1 MYLIEMI
8 HAKKFKSEEELNA
21 IIKKV
26 KRERQQASQGKKKVA
41 RKQTFLQGTE
51 ISSTSNSLSPPIS
64 MTPKRAGHIVIRCS
78 PENIREAIAKY
89 NARQHL
95 TRSSTAVRK
104 TYSSPKKSD
113 RVLRSFNIK
122 TNNDTKIIE
131 NKKSTLISSNVATF
145 ANNNSVFSV
154 LRPENVKESQEQR
167 FPKMIAENC
176 MVKRYKPVLNR
187 HPFGLDPER
196 SQLIPVTRNVG
207 TNPMVPAKR
216 QRVLS
221 GIYPII
227 PKEPPKI
234 TYEII
239 QSVGFRRQDGKIS
252 KINAVVQ
259 KRSEIP
265 QIQVTVQ
272 DIINKSITQTLSNPY
287 VNTETGTNLT
297 YSNIN
302 AQDVDALK
310 TEMLRSN
317 VDEKNEICNNIDQ
330 RNDKYGMVDRNE
342 GHSNIDN
349 RNDRYGNSDQRNERY
364 DSNME
369 GTECPY
375 SVYYH
380 KKIRGE
386 QVRSQRSYQRE
397 VSREEER
404 LPTIDSVF
412 SRFNAHT
419 DVTQPIYVQVS
430 DESEKFQSH
439 PLHSSLTSTTP
450 LLEQLYNFRSGFL
463 VNQPLLS
470 VATTTAT
477 NCVYSTP
484 VIATAVPQPSLAPDY
499 TSAACERDNYYSDLA
514 GFPRICELLKFGEQE
529 NIHRNF
535 RCDEELSTSS
545 SLDDAA
551 PQELGATVTIPEMVE
566 DALELISQDGDYMER
581 IGMDVR
587 MQCLLCTFVCP
598 KFLLEYHIRKEH
610 SNLIHH
616 QEHNS
621 WTMSFPLGS
630 LLKSNSVTVLSH
642 DAALFVLSVN
652 YHIDC
657 LYTTVHSLVTDTN
670 LPKNGSIT
678 IYNKVTGEPHT
689 WEGEIQTLPHDFA
702 YNNTD
707 GLKVEVSKL
716 DLLPNSANLKLLN
729 GNLVLKSPTNVVIG
743 QPDLNDI
750 HVILFVKIND

>member
-1 MYLIEMI
+1 MSHCFNDNLLTFINGFNKFGIPINSMPLLI
-8 HAKKFKSEEELNA
+8 N
-21 IIKKV
+21 II
-26 KRERQQASQGKKKVA
+26 
-41 RKQTFLQGTE
+41 
-51 ISSTSNSLSPPIS
+51 
-64 MTPKRAGHIVIRCS
+64 CS
-78 PENIREAIAKY
+78 FF
-89 NARQHL
+89 Q
-95 TRSSTAVRK
+95 
-104 TYSSPKKSD
+104 
-113 RVLRSFNIK
+113 
-122 TNNDTKIIE
+122 
-131 NKKSTLISSNVATF
+131 
-145 ANNNSVFSV
+145 
-154 LRPENVKESQEQR
+154 
-167 FPKMIAENC
+167 
-176 MVKRYKPVLNR
+176 
-187 HPFGLDPER
+187 
-196 SQLIPVTRNVG
+196 G

-430 DESEKFQSH
+430 DESERCKFFFT
-439 PLHSSLTSTTP
+439 LKVFYLI
-450 LLEQLYNFRSGFL
+450 LLNNRVFF
-463 VNQPLLS
+463 
-470 VATTTAT
+470 
-477 NCVYSTP
+477 
-484 VIATAVPQPSLAPDY
+484 I
-499 TSAACERDNYYSDLA
+499 
-514 GFPRICELLKFGEQE
+514 
-529 NIHRNF
+529 
-535 RCDEELSTSS
+535 
-545 SLDDAA
+545 
-551 PQELGATVTIPEMVE
+551 
-566 DALELISQDGDYMER
+566 
-581 IGMDVR
+581 
-587 MQCLLCTFVCP
+587 P
-598 KFLLEYHIRKEH
+598 KF
-610 SNLIHH
+610 
-616 QEHNS
+616 
-621 WTMSFPLGS
+621 PL
-630 LLKSNSVTVLSH
+630 
-642 DAALFVLSVN
+642 D
-652 YHIDC
+652 
-657 LYTTVHSLVTDTN
+657 
-670 LPKNGSIT
+670 
-678 IYNKVTGEPHT
+678 
-689 WEGEIQTLPHDFA
+689 
-702 YNNTD
+702 
-707 GLKVEVSKL
+707 
-716 DLLPNSANLKLLN
+716 
-729 GNLVLKSPTNVVIG
+729 
-743 QPDLNDI
+743 
-750 HVILFVKIND
+750 